1 MDYVS
6 PAQDHWQQVYQTKA
20 PDSVSW
26 YQPTAARSLTLLREG
41 GLGPQSAVI
50 DVGGGASRLVDALL
64 DEPVG
69 SITVMDLS
77 EAALGLTRQRLG
89 ERTREVTWLV
99 GDITKVSLP
108 AQAYD
113 LWHDRAVFH
122 FMTTPESRQ
131 AYLQRLQHA
140 LRPGGHVVMSTF
152 AEDGPERCSGLP
164 VQRYSRQELMHALG
178 PRFVLLAHERELHT
192 TPSGAQ
198 QAFNHALLRF
208 V

>member
-1 MDYVS
+1 MDHVS
-6 PAQDHWQQVYQTKA
+6 PTQDHWQQVYQTKA

-64 DEPVG
+64 EEPVG
-69 SITVMDLS
+69 PITVMDLS
-77 EAALGLTRQRLG
+77 EAALGLARQRLG
-89 ERTREVTWLV
+89 ERAREVTWLV

-131 AYLQRLQHA
+131 AYLQTLQHA
-140 LRPGGHVVMSTF
+140 LKPGGHVVMSTF

-198 QAFNHALLRF
+198 QAFNHTLLRF

>member
-1 MDYVS
+1 MDHVS

-26 YQPTAARSLTLLREG
+26 YQPTAARSLALLREG

-64 DEPVG
+64 DELVR
-69 SITVMDLS
+69 SITVLDLA
-77 EAALGLTRQRLG
+77 EAALALTRQRLG
-89 ERTREVTWLV
+89 ERASQVTWLV
-99 GDITKVSLP
+99 GDINQVALP

-122 FMTTPESRQ
+122 FMTTPGQRT
-131 AYLQRLQHA
+131 AYLEALQHA
-140 LRPGGHVVMSTF
+140 LKPGGHVVMSTF
-152 AEDGPERCSGLP
+152 AEDGPERCSGVP
-164 VQRYSRQELMHALG
+164 VQRYSREDLLKALG
-178 PRFVLLAHERELHT
+178 PRFTLLAHEHELHT
-192 TPSGAQ
+192 TPGGMP

-208 V
+208 A

>member
-1 MDYVS
+1 MDHVS
-6 PAQDHWQQVYQTKA
+6 LAQDHWQQVYQTKA

-77 EAALGLTRQRLG
+77 EAALDLARQRLG

-122 FMTTPESRQ
+122 FMTTPVSRQ

-164 VQRYSRQELMHALG
+164 VQRYSRQDLLNALG
-178 PRFVLLAHERELHT
+178 PRFALLTHERELHT

>member
-1 MDYVS
+1 MDHVS
-6 PAQDHWQQVYQTKA
+6 PTQDHWQQVYQTKA

-77 EAALGLTRQRLG
+77 EAALDLARQRLG

-152 AEDGPERCSGLP
+152 AEDGPERCSGLS

-208 V
+208 A

>member
-1 MDYVS
+1 MDHVS
-6 PAQDHWQQVYQTKA
+6 PTQDHWQQVYQTKA

-64 DEPVG
+64 EEPVG

-77 EAALGLTRQRLG
+77 EAALDLARQRLG

-140 LRPGGHVVMSTF
+140 LMPGGHVVMSTF